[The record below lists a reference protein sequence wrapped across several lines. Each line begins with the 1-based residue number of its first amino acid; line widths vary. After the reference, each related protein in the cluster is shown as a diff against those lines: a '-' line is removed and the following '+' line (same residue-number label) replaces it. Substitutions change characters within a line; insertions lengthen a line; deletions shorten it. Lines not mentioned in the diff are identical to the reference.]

1 MMLRKLRMLNVIW
14 QQIQSAKKE
23 RKELHVT
30 FLDLANAYG
39 SVPHE
44 LLWAAFDFFR
54 VPMSVTKLVKV
65 YFDFEICNLVSQ
77 LQNSA
82 LHGIA

>member
-1 MMLRKLRMLNVIW
+1 MRGRI
-14 QQIQSAKKE
+14 
-23 RKELHVT
+23 
-30 FLDLANAYG
+30 LDLANAYG

-54 VPMSVTKLVKV
+54 IPMSITPIL
-65 YFDFEICNLVSQ
+65 EICNLVSQ

-82 LHGIA
+82 LHGNA